1 MATVIYSRGEINLQ
15 NILTDSELAWPDT
28 RSDTRSGTRLT
39 PEELGWLDT
48 VFTQVNEEMHESL
61 AKLGRAPLVH
71 TLQDTAVSSLHGS
84 SERLRRTLIKR
95 AHAEDFIAL
104 EALGRVRLSKE
115 TRKAELKRLKRK
127 YKKRKKYTFRYGRKH
142 NKQKAKTRKEYNNRR
157 WEKDPLTRLKYTS
170 RKPVN
175 ITQADWDRCIASVW
189 EQYDRKHLKIK
200 GGDRDNGYTIHNML
214 LEYHPPRE
222 RYARKTPKPVAV
234 YNGFDQ
240 AVYDNMGG
248 IHGT

>member
-1 MATVIYSRGEINLQ
+1 MNDEQLGYLDDVFSK
-15 NILTDSELAWPDT
+15 LT
-28 RSDTRSGTRLT
+28 
-39 PEELGWLDT
+39 EELHQSLSKLNATPWQYHVQPEVRKAADSLT
-48 VFTQVNEEMHESL
+48 ERSRRVFV
-61 AKLGRAPLVH
+61 R
-71 TLQDTAVSSLHGS
+71 
-84 SERLRRTLIKR
+84 R

-115 TRKAELKRLKRK
+115 TRRAELKRLKRLH
-127 YKKRKKYTFRYGRKH
+127 KKRKRYTFRYGRKH
-142 NKQKAKTRKEYNNRR
+142 NKHKAQTKKQYNNRR

-175 ITQADWDRCIASVW
+175 ITQADWDRCIAPVW

-200 GGDRDNGYTIHNML
+200 GGDRDNGYTIHNIL

-222 RYARKTPKPVAV
+222 RYARKTPKPVVV

>member
-1 MATVIYSRGEINLQ
+1 MNDEQLGYLDDVFSK
-15 NILTDSELAWPDT
+15 LT
-28 RSDTRSGTRLT
+28 
-39 PEELGWLDT
+39 EELHQSLSKLNATPWQYHVQPEVRTAANSLT
-48 VFTQVNEEMHESL
+48 ERSRRVFV
-61 AKLGRAPLVH
+61 R
-71 TLQDTAVSSLHGS
+71 
-84 SERLRRTLIKR
+84 R

-104 EALGRVRLSKE
+104 EALGRVRLSTE

-127 YKKRKKYTFRYGRKH
+127 YKKRKKYTYRYNRIH
-142 NKQKAKTRKEYNNRR
+142 NKVRTQRQKARNESR

-175 ITQADWDRCIASVW
+175 ITQEDWDRCIAPVW
-189 EQYDRKHLKIK
+189 RRYDRKHLKIK
-200 GGDRDNGYTIHNML
+200 GGDRDNGYTIHNIL

-222 RYARKTPKPVAV
+222 RYARKTPKPVVV

>member
-1 MATVIYSRGEINLQ
+1 MAGNL
-15 NILTDSELAWPDT
+15 TE
-28 RSDTRSGTRLT
+28 
-39 PEELGWLDT
+39 EELSWLDSIFST
-48 VFTQVNEEMHESL
+48 MNEELNETL
-61 AKLGRAPLVH
+61 AKLGAAPLAH
-71 TLQDTAVSSLHGS
+71 TLPPVGVSSLGAHT
-84 SERLRRTLIKR
+84 ERLRRDLIKR
-95 AHAEDFIAL
+95 AHADNFIVL

-115 TRKAELKRLKRK
+115 TRRAELKRLKRLH
-127 YKKRKKYTFRYGRKH
+127 KKRKRYTFRYGRKH
-142 NKQKAKTRKEYNNRR
+142 NKHKAQTKKQYNNRR

-175 ITQADWDRCIASVW
+175 ITQADWDRCIAPVW

-222 RYARKTPKPVAV
+222 RYARKTPKPVVV

-240 AVYDNMGG
+240 VVYDNMGG

>member
-1 MATVIYSRGEINLQ
+1 MQ
-15 NILTDSELAWPDT
+15 NILTDSELAWLDT

-48 VFTQVNEEMHESL
+48 IFTQVNEEMHESL

-142 NKQKAKTRKEYNNRR
+142 NKQKAKARKEYNNRR
-157 WEKDPLTRLKYTS
+157 WEKNPLERLRHTS
-170 RKPVN
+170 RKPVA
-175 ITQADWDRCIASVW
+175 ITQADWDRCIAPVW
-189 EQYDRKHLKIK
+189 DKYDRKYLRIK
-200 GGDRDNGYTIHNML
+200 GGEDSYTIHNL
-214 LEYHPPRE
+214 ILEYTPPRE
-222 RYARKTPKPVAV
+222 RYARKTPKPVIV
-234 YNGFDQ
+234 YDGYSQ
-240 AVYDNMGG
+240 AVYDALSLK
-248 IHGT
+248 